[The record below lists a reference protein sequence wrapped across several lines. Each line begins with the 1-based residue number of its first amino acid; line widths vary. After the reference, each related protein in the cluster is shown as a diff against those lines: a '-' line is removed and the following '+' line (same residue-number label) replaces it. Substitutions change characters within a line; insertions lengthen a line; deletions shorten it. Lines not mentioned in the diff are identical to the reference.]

1 MRDERIAAFWSWW
14 AENRPRLDAMLDA
27 GDETGLA
34 EALAP
39 AVAAID
45 ERLVWEI
52 EPGRT
57 AAQALVVT
65 AAGAPDVRPL
75 AHRWVRQAPPADE
88 RWEFHPSRQPHPN
101 AMELKVQ
108 VAGREF
114 AFDQIVLGMRIPPG
128 KPRLDLVVYH
138 PIYPDLDDEAR
149 TESAL
154 LALDWILGEDEVAR
168 WIGDITAASFEP
180 LDPVPV
186 VHLPAVVA
194 GLAQEHDEPRWVALE
209 GRTPAGGKVTATA
222 RFPLRPVDFPLF
234 DQHITVALPYK
245 EADADGLPAGSSAEA
260 LDLFELELATT
271 LPDDQALPAVQ
282 INADRVRV
290 IHIYADPDAGVEGR
304 VRELVKGWRQGRAQV
319 EVESDPG
326 WLSISQFLS

>member
-34 EALAP
+34 EAITP

-108 VAGREF
+108 AAGREF